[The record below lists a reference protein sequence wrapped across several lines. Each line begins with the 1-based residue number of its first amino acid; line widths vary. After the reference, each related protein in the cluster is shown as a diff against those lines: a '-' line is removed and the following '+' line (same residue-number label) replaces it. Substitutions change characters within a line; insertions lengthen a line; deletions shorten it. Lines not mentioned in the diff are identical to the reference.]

1 MQKIKGRIVQLN
13 QRIGGDDH
21 VHFIYDDYAATTL
34 GRSAIM
40 DQTNTAD
47 D

>member
-1 MQKIKGRIVQLN
+1 MQKIKGRIIQLN
-13 QRIGGDDH
+13 QGIRGNDH

-34 GRSAIM
+34 ERSAIM
-40 DQTNTAD
+40 DQTNKAD